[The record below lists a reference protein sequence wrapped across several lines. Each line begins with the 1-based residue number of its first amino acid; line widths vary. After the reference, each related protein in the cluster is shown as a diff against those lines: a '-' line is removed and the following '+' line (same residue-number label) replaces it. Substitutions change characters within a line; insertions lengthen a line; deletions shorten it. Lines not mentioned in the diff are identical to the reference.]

1 MSSATD
7 RVQQPVSSL
16 ELGVIGNSALAALVT
31 AQGAITW
38 LCMPRMDGDPV
49 FCSLLS
55 PVAGPHEGEWSI
67 RLIDQ
72 VASSQRY
79 IRNTAILET
88 VLTDAAGNSLKI
100 TDFAPRFHQDGRI
113 FRGLNIIRLVEVS
126 AGTPRVV
133 VRIRPRAGYGA
144 HPAARRRGSNHLR
157 FVAGEEVMRL
167 TTDAPIDYIDH
178 ETPFLVEKPFAMVL
192 GPDESLSDNAM
203 AISRRFLRDTKDYW
217 QNWSRALALPP
228 DYQQLTIRAAI
239 TLKLCSYEDTGAI
252 MAALTTS
259 IPEYGDTGR
268 TWDYRFCW
276 LRDSY
281 FTVQAL
287 NSLNATHTMERYLQ
301 YVSNLVA
308 SAPDGLLQPLF
319 GLGCETQVD
328 EYIVPDL
335 AGYRGLGPVRRGNGA
350 WTQIQNDGYGSVI
363 MAVTQAF
370 FDERLPSLGGVD
382 LFHRLEQV
390 GREAAKRWNQPDAGL
405 WEFRT
410 RSEVHTHS
418 AVMCWA
424 ACDRLARIAAHLG
437 LAPEQAQWSATAARI
452 HAEICER
459 GWNDSRGCFVASF
472 GGEDVDA
479 SLLLM
484 AQTGFLHPRDPRFTA
499 TLAACERDLREGNHL
514 YRYRRPDDFGAPE
527 TAFSAC
533 TFWLI
538 DALLRSGRKEE
549 AREIFDDIRARCTPL
564 GLLSE
569 GVHTQSGE
577 LWGNFPQTYSMVGLI
592 NASVALSRSWEEVL

>member
-1 MSSATD
+1 MIGSTMPN
-7 RVQQPVSSL
+7 QSSL
-16 ELGVIGNSALAALVT
+16 ELGVIGNSAIAALVS
-31 AQGAITW
+31 ASGAISW
-38 LCMPRMDGDPV
+38 LCVPRMDGDPV

-55 PVAGPHEGEWSI
+55 PKAGPYEGEWGIS
-67 RLIDQ
+67 LIDQ
-72 VASSQRY
+72 VETNQRY

-88 VLTDAAGNSLKI
+88 VLRDAGGGAIKI

-113 FRGLNIIRLVEVS
+113 FRGLNVVRLVEVLS
-126 AGTPRVV
+126 GTPRVI
-133 VRIRPRAGYGA
+133 VRIRPLANYGA
-144 HPAARRRGSNHLR
+144 EAATRRRGSNHLR

-167 TTDAPIDYIDH
+167 TTDAPIDYIEH

-192 GPDESLSDNAM
+192 GPDEPLSDNAM
-203 AISRRFLRDTKDYW
+203 EITRRFLRRTKDYW
-217 QNWSRALALPP
+217 LNWSRALALPP
-228 DYQQLTIRAAI
+228 DYQQTTIRAAI

-287 NSLNATHTMERYLQ
+287 NSLNATQTMERYLQ

-308 SAPDGLLQPLF
+308 NAPEGELQPLF
-319 GLGCETQVD
+319 GLGCETEVN
-328 EYIVPDL
+328 ELILPDL
-335 AGYRGLGPVRRGNGA
+335 QGYRGLGPVRRGNAA
-350 WTQIQNDGYGSVI
+350 WRQVQNDGYGSVI

-370 FDERLPSLGGVD
+370 FDERLPSLGGVE
-382 LFHRLEQV
+382 LFRRLEAM
-390 GREAAKRWNQPDAGL
+390 GHEAAWRWNQPDAGL

-410 RSEVHTHS
+410 REEVHTHS

-424 ACDRLARIAAHLG
+424 ACDRLGRIAAHLG
-437 LAPEQAQWSATAARI
+437 LRPEHQHWSRLAAQI

-459 GWNDSRGCFVASF
+459 GWNKDRGSFVASF

-484 AQTGFLHPRDPRFTA
+484 AQVGFLRPDDPRYLA
-499 TLAACERDLREGNHL
+499 TLALCERELREGNHL

-538 DALLRSGRKEE
+538 DALLRTGRREE
-549 AREIFDDIRARCTPL
+549 ALEIFDDIRGRCTPL

-569 GVHTQSGE
+569 GVHTQTGE